1 MTCTAPFY
9 RGPTSEVTM
18 TTKYKAV
25 LGVDPGEKGAICLLV
40 PSLGRVEFMPTNT
53 VPYKLLCWLQAVSD
67 TYNVSLVMIED
78 VHSIFG
84 VSAGSNFNFGFN
96 LGLIHGL
103 LEQIHTMKDTVT
115 PKKWQKQLGITE
127 KGKGIKKNTFELIQ
141 KLYPTAPLTGPK
153 GGLLDGRSD
162 ALAIAHYAT
171 YFYKER
177 LST

>member
-1 MTCTAPFY
+1 MQ
-9 RGPTSEVTM
+9 
-18 TTKYKAV
+18 TKPKAV

-40 PSLGRVEFMPTNT
+40 PSTGVIEFMPTNT
-53 VPYKLLCWLQAVSD
+53 VPYKLLCWLQAIAD
-67 TYNVSLVMIED
+67 TYSVSLVMVED

-103 LEQIHTMKDTVT
+103 LEQIQTMKDTVT

-127 KGKGIKKNTFELIQ
+127 KGKGIKKNVHEMIQ
-141 KLYPTAPLTGPK
+141 KLYPEATLTGPR

-177 LST
+177 LSA

>member
-9 RGPTSEVTM
+9 RGPFSEANM
-18 TTKYKAV
+18 TEKYKAI
-25 LGVDPGEKGAICLLV
+25 LGIDPGEKGAICLMV
-40 PSLGRVEFMPTNT
+40 PATMWIEFKPTNMQ
-53 VPYKLLCWLQAVSD
+53 PYKLLCWLEAVTD

-84 VSAGSNFNFGFN
+84 TSAGSNFTFGFN
-96 LGLIHGL
+96 VGLIHGL
-103 LEQIHTMKDTVT
+103 VASLNVMVDTVT

-127 KGKGIKKNTFELIQ
+127 KGKGVKKNTFELIQ
-141 KLYPTAPLTGPK
+141 KRYPEAELTGPK

-177 LST
+177 LSA

>member
-67 TYNVSLVMIED
+67 TYNVTLAMIED
-78 VHSIFG
+78 VHSIFTDR
-84 VSAGSNFNFGFN
+84 V
-96 LGLIHGL
+96 
-103 LEQIHTMKDTVT
+103 
-115 PKKWQKQLGITE
+115 
-127 KGKGIKKNTFELIQ
+127 
-141 KLYPTAPLTGPK
+141 
-153 GGLLDGRSD
+153 
-162 ALAIAHYAT
+162 
-171 YFYKER
+171 YF
-177 LST
+177 